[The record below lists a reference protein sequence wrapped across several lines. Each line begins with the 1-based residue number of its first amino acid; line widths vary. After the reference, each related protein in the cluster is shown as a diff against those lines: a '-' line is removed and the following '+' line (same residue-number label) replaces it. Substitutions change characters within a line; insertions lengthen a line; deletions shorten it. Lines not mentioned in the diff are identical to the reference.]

1 MQSRTRYVPNLEA
14 LEDRLVPSSN
24 NPFEHHHHHHGD
36 NPPPAVNIPTVDL
49 STVGASDTI
58 NGALFNQAAPNATRH
73 NDFRTFLR
81 IQGHDKSGIEQ
92 GFNSNARRVLFDEKK
107 DLIHTRAL
115 KLSDIPVV
123 TIDGVDYRQFVLSIN
138 QKGSQPFISL
148 DELRIYLG
156 QTSNV
161 TNYDPNNFKLGD
173 LSPVYDLDSG
183 ADNWVKL
190 SANLNRG
197 HRPGDAFVYIPNSA
211 FAGATNGYV
220 YLYSKFG
227 VNFEANAGF
236 EAWKVGKPT
245 TPPPIGNPPPTNPP
259 PSNTT
264 GSISGNVHDVSAN
277 GPMSGVMV
285 YLDTNNNGSLDDGE
299 VSMTTDPSGNYK
311 FADLAFGTTYF
322 VREIVPTDYMS
333 QGNDVFV
340 LPLDPLQPD
349 LTSIN
354 FNNVFLGGSSGG
366 GVANS

>member
-24 NPFEHHHHHHGD
+24 NPFEHHHHHHHGD
-36 NPPPAVNIPTVDL
+36 NPPPAVSTPTVDL
-49 STVGASDTI
+49 STAGAFGTV
-58 NGALFNQAAPNATRH
+58 NGVVFDQPDPSTTEH
-73 NDFRTFLR
+73 NNFRAFLR

-92 GFNSNARRVLFDEKK
+92 GINSNFAGVQFDEKR
-107 DLIHTRAL
+107 DRNHTRPL

-123 TIDGVDYRQFVLSIN
+123 TVNGVAYRQLLLSVN
-138 QKGSQPFISL
+138 QKGSQPSISL
-148 DELRIYLG
+148 DELRLYLG
-156 QTSNV
+156 QTDNL
-161 TNYDPNNFKLGD
+161 TNYDPDTHTFGD
-173 LSPVYDLDSG
+173 LSPVYDLDAG
-183 ADNWVKL
+183 ADSWVKL
-190 SANLNRG
+190 NANLNRG
-197 HRPGDAFVYIPNSA
+197 RGAGDAVLYIPDSV
-211 FAGATNGYV
+211 FGGATSGYV

-227 VNFEANAGF
+227 VNFGANAGF
-236 EAWKVGKPT
+236 EAWEVGKKAVQPPT
-245 TPPPIGNPPPTNPP
+245 DIFPTNPT
-259 PSNTT
+259 STA
-264 GSISGNVHDVSAN
+264 GSISGNVHDASLN
-277 GPMSGVMV
+277 GPMSGVTV

-322 VREIVPTDYMS
+322 VREIVPSGYMS

-354 FNNVFLGGSSGG
+354 FSNVLDGGSGGG